1 MKVKKVL
8 AVLGF
13 SLCLSSAALAETA
26 GTYIPGSLDVRI
38 PKAFMPPPVEIEVE
52 VPLEPGDPG
61 YENPADLAAKN
72 KAARDA
78 AAKNK
83 NTTAIGG
90 QVVDG
95 RLPAATTED
104 LRNQPMQPL
113 TKKVKKQLPAP
124 SPFKVLSPGD
134 FKWLTNESG
143 HYSLALP
150 KAYGTDPLQDL
161 PLNGPEIVREVGD
174 ELFMAATVDD
184 PVDIKYYKN
193 QKTMPSFPGAVPLV
207 TETRPTV
214 QNHQATC
221 VYFNYEMEGT
231 TCLVLRADIP
241 LEGKTYKLLYVFPE
255 NQRNSFL
262 PLSLYSLENFRVVE
276 TARDENTGSGSY

>member
-13 SLCLSSAALAETA
+13 SLCLSSVALTETA
-26 GTYIPGSLDVRI
+26 GPYVPGSLDVRI

-61 YENPADLAAKN
+61 YENPADLVAKN
-72 KAARDA
+72 KAARED

-83 NTTAIGG
+83 TTTGNGG
-90 QVVDG
+90 KVVTG
-95 RLPAATTED
+95 KLPATYTED
-104 LRNQPMQPL
+104 LKNQPTQPL
-113 TKKVKKQLPAP
+113 TKKIKKQVPAP
-124 SPFKVLSPGD
+124 SPFKVLNPGD

-143 HYSLALP
+143 HYNLAIP
-150 KAYGTDPLQDL
+150 KAYGSDPLQGL

-193 QKTMPSFPGAVPLV
+193 QKTLPSFPGAIPLV

-214 QNHQATC
+214 QNHTATC

-231 TCLVLRADIP
+231 TCLIIRADIP
-241 LEGKTYKLLYVFPE
+241 FERKTYKLLYVFPE
-255 NQRNSFL
+255 NQRYSFL
-262 PLSLYSLENFRVVE
+262 PLSLYSLENFRIE
-276 TARDENTGSGSY
+276 DIFRE